1 MYNYVRILGLLFSF
15 PVYEVFE
22 KSVSKNKIR
31 AAGTP
36 TPHPLEKK
44 LWICSVLTFI
54 LHNLT
59 FNVYKSQKHVTIKP
73 LISIDISI
81 LKKYQVNQN

>member
-15 PVYEVFE
+15 PDTSFS
-22 KSVSKNKIR
+22 KKVSPKTKLGLR
-31 AAGTP
+31 VPQPP
-36 TPHPLEKK
+36 TPLKK
-44 LWICSVLTFI
+44 IMTLLLTFI
-54 LHNLT
+54 LPNLT
-59 FNVYKSQKHVTIKP
+59 FNVYKSQKHVAIRP

>member
-15 PVYEVFE
+15 PVYELFE

-36 TPHPLEKK
+36 TPHPLEKNYD
-44 LWICSVLTFI
+44 FAPD
-54 LHNLT
+54 
-59 FNVYKSQKHVTIKP
+59 VYFT
-73 LISIDISI
+73 
-81 LKKYQVNQN
+81 

>member
-1 MYNYVRILGLLFSF
+1 MYKYVRFLGLLFSF
-15 PVYEVFE
+15 PVYELFE

-44 LWICSVLTFI
+44 IM
-54 LHNLT
+54 NLLSPD
-59 FNVYKSQKHVTIKP
+59 VYFT
-73 LISIDISI
+73 
-81 LKKYQVNQN
+81 